1 MRASEI
7 LRKLADI
14 IDSKETGGQGME
26 IVRPVGGDV
35 SAPQPTDTAGI
46 EGTAQVNT
54 KSMVGPLQQKL
65 ELLKKSAGINSAYS
79 SGELST
85 HASSDECDIC
95 PECQCAPCGCEGP
108 DELAI
113 MKQNAGIP
121 VAIQIDAEDNDIE
134 G

>member
-14 IDSKETGGQGME
+14 IDSKDTGGSGTE
-26 IVRPVGGDV
+26 IVRPVGGEV
-35 SAPQPTDTAGI
+35 TAPQPTDTAGI
-46 EGTAQVNT
+46 EGGAQVNT
-54 KSMVGPLQQKL
+54 KAMVGPLQQKL
-65 ELLKKSAGINSAYS
+65 ELLKKSAGIDSAFAT
-79 SGELST
+79 GELETDADAESCGT
-85 HASSDECDIC
+85 CGAK
-95 PECQCAPCGCEGP
+95 PCGCEAP